1 MEKKSF
7 TVYGY
12 RWAVLVAFALVV
24 AVTQILWITFAS
36 ITHDAGQFYGV
47 SDLDIGLL
55 SMSFMIVF
63 IILSIPA
70 SWVIDTYGI
79 RVGVGI
85 GAVLTALF
93 GLMRGLPPVS
103 SSFTLVL
110 IAQIGIAVGQP
121 FVLNA
126 QTKVVAR
133 WFPVSDRATIVGL
146 TSLALFVGIIV
157 GMALTPFLEA
167 LPSGIPG
174 MLLIYGIISLISGVL
189 FFVFVRERPPTP
201 PCPPEQEVRSLV
213 FEGLRQMV
221 SSGDFRIMM
230 AVFFVGLGLFNAVST
245 WIGDIVKPR
254 GLDATQAGIIGGLM
268 VFGGIIG
275 AVILPAL
282 SDHFRRRVPFMVIAL
297 IGGTLGLAGL
307 TLFGTYPLLIIAAL
321 VLGLFLLSAAPI
333 GFQYGAEVTLPAPE
347 GTSYGILMLMG
358 QISGVIFIFAMDSFR
373 TPTGAMTPS
382 MIALIV
388 LMVGCV
394 LLSTRLHEPKSLA
407 RAQGGNP

>member
-47 SDLDIGLL
+47 SDLSISLL

-85 GAVLTALF
+85 GAALTALF
-93 GLMRGLPPVS
+93 GLMRGLGPVS

-110 IAQIGIAVGQP
+110 IAQIGIAIGQP

-133 WFPVSDRATIVGL
+133 WFPVSDRATIVGF
-146 TSLALFVGIIV
+146 TSLALFVGIII
-157 GMALTPFLEA
+157 GMAVTPFLAA

-174 MLLIYGIISLISGVL
+174 MLLIYGIIALIAGIL
-189 FFVFVRERPPTP
+189 FFALVRERPPTP
-201 PCPPEQEVRSLV
+201 PCPPEQEARSLV
-213 FEGLRQMV
+213 FVGLRQMLTKA
-221 SSGDFRIMM
+221 DFLVTMVI
-230 AVFFVGLGLFNAVST
+230 FFVGLGLFNAVST
-245 WIGDIVKPR
+245 WIEDIVKPR

-268 VFGGIIG
+268 VFGGILG
-275 AVILPAL
+275 AVILPML
-282 SDHFRRRVPFMVIAL
+282 SDHFRRRVPFIIVAL
-297 IGGTLGLAGL
+297 AGGTLGLAGL
-307 TLFGTYPLLIIAAL
+307 TFFGTYPLLIVSAL

-333 GFQYGAEVTLPAPE
+333 GFQYGAEITLPAPE
-347 GTSYGILMLMG
+347 GTSYGMLMLMG
-358 QISGVIFIFAMDSFR
+358 QISGIIFIFGMDSFR

-382 MIALIV
+382 LIALIV
-388 LMVGCV
+388 LMAACI
-394 LLSTRLHEPKSLA
+394 LLSTRLHEPKSLTQA
-407 RAQGGNP
+407 